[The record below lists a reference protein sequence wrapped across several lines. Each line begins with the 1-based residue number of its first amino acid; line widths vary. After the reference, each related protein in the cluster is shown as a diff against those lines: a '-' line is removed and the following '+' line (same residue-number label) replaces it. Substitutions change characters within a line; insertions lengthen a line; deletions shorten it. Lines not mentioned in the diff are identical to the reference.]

1 MARILIIDD
10 HSIIRVGI
18 TYLIHQ
24 DTPAAVIDEARSGD
38 AAVTLLKK
46 NPYDLVILDVNIP
59 GTDTIDLISYLLTA
73 SPHLN
78 ILIFTMNPEEWYG
91 RRFLKMGVKGFL
103 NKESPEEEIRKAI
116 WTVLKGNRYISP
128 ELAQIIS
135 MDALEKRKENPFD
148 ELSNREF
155 DVAMRLTRG
164 DSVSLIAESLNLHAS
179 TVGTH
184 KAHIFEKLKVNNIIQ
199 LADLARLY
207 NNKQTPEGS
216 KANGSL

>member
-1 MARILIIDD
+1 MAKILIIDD

-18 TYLIHQ
+18 AFLIRQ
-24 DTPAAVIDEARSGD
+24 EIPTAVIDEAKSGD
-38 AAVTLLKK
+38 AAVALLKK
-46 NPYDLVILDVNIP
+46 NTYELVILDVNIP
-59 GTDTIDLISYLLTA
+59 GTDTIDFISYLLTA
-73 SPHLN
+73 TPHLN

-103 NKESPEEEIRKAI
+103 NKESPEEEIKKAI

-128 ELAQIIS
+128 ALAQIIS
-135 MDALEKRKENPFD
+135 MDALEKKKDNPFD

-164 DSVSLIAESLNLHAS
+164 DSVSVIAESLNLHAS

-184 KAHIFEKLKVNNIIQ
+184 KAHIFEKLNVQNIIQ

-207 NNKQTPEGS
+207 D
-216 KANGSL
+216 ANGISGNKS

>member
-1 MARILIIDD
+1 MAKILIIDD

-18 TYLIHQ
+18 TFLIRQ
-24 DTPAAVIDEARSGD
+24 EIPSAAIDEAKSAD
-38 AAVTLLKK
+38 AAVALLKK
-46 NPYDLVILDVNIP
+46 GTYDLVILDVNIP
-59 GTDTIDLISYLLTA
+59 GTDTIDFISYLLTA
-73 SPHLN
+73 TPHLN

-103 NKESPEEEIRKAI
+103 NKESPEDEIKKAI

-128 ELAQIIS
+128 ALAQIIS
-135 MDALEKRKENPFD
+135 MDALEKKKENPFD

-164 DSVSLIAESLNLHAS
+164 DSVSAIAESLNLHAS

-184 KAHIFEKLKVNNIIQ
+184 KAHIFEKLNVQNIIQ

-207 NNKQTPEGS
+207 D
-216 KANGSL
+216 ANASSGAKN

>member
-1 MARILIIDD
+1 MAKILIIDD

-18 TYLIHQ
+18 AFLIRQ
-24 DTPAAVIDEARSGD
+24 EIPSAVIDEAKSGD
-38 AAVTLLKK
+38 AAVALLKK
-46 NPYDLVILDVNIP
+46 NTYDLVILDVNIP
-59 GTDTIDLISYLLTA
+59 GTDTIDFISYLLTA
-73 SPHLN
+73 TPHLN

-103 NKESPEEEIRKAI
+103 NKESPEDEIKKAI

-128 ELAQIIS
+128 ALAQIIS
-135 MDALEKRKENPFD
+135 MDALEKKKDNPFD

-164 DSVSLIAESLNLHAS
+164 DSVSVIAESLNLHAS

-184 KAHIFEKLKVNNIIQ
+184 KAHIFEKLNVQNIIQ

-207 NNKQTPEGS
+207 D
-216 KANGSL
+216 ANGISGNKS

>member
-1 MARILIIDD
+1 MAKILIIDD

-18 TYLIHQ
+18 AFLIRQ
-24 DTPAAVIDEARSGD
+24 EMPSAVIDEAKTGD
-38 AAVTLLKK
+38 AAVALLKK
-46 NPYDLVILDVNIP
+46 NNYELVILDVNIP
-59 GTDTIDLISYLLTA
+59 GTDTIDFISYLLTA
-73 SPHLN
+73 TPHLN

-103 NKESPEEEIRKAI
+103 NKESPEDEIKKAI
-116 WTVLKGNRYISP
+116 WTVLKGDRYISP
-128 ELAQIIS
+128 ALAQIIS
-135 MDALEKRKENPFD
+135 MDALEKKQENPFD

-164 DSVSLIAESLNLHAS
+164 DSVSAIAESLNLHSS

-184 KAHIFEKLKVNNIIQ
+184 KAHIFEKLRVQNIIQ

-207 NNKQTPEGS
+207 DASASSGNKS
-216 KANGSL
+216 

>member
-1 MARILIIDD
+1 MAKILIIDD

-18 TYLIHQ
+18 AFLIRQ
-24 DTPAAVIDEARSGD
+24 EIPSATIDEAKSGD
-38 AAVTLLKK
+38 AAVALLKK
-46 NPYDLVILDVNIP
+46 NTYDLVILDVNIP
-59 GTDTIDLISYLLTA
+59 GTDTIDFISYLLTA
-73 SPHLN
+73 TPHLN

-103 NKESPEEEIRKAI
+103 NKESPEDEIKKAI

-128 ELAQIIS
+128 ALAQIIS
-135 MDALEKRKENPFD
+135 MDALEKKQENPFD

-164 DSVSLIAESLNLHAS
+164 DSVSAIAESLNLHAS

-184 KAHIFEKLKVNNIIQ
+184 KAHIFEKLGVQNIIQ

-207 NNKQTPEGS
+207 DTTGPGNKS
-216 KANGSL
+216 

>member
-1 MARILIIDD
+1 MAKILIIDD
-10 HSIIRVGI
+10 HSIIRVGVSF
-18 TYLIHQ
+18 LIRQ
-24 DTPAAVIDEARSGD
+24 DIPAASIDEANTGD
-38 AAVTLLKK
+38 AAVALLKK
-46 NPYDLVILDVNIP
+46 GTYDLVMLDINIP
-59 GTDTIDLISYLLTA
+59 GTDTIDFVNYLLTA
-73 SPHLN
+73 TPQLN

-103 NKESPEEEIRKAI
+103 NKESPEEEIKKAI
-116 WTVLKGNRYISP
+116 WAVLKGNRYISAR
-128 ELAQIIS
+128 LAQLIS

-164 DSVSLIAESLNLHAS
+164 DSVSAIAESLNLHAS

-184 KAHIFEKLKVNNIIQ
+184 KAHIFEKLGVHNVIQ

-207 NNKQTPEGS
+207 DVSS
-216 KANGSL
+216 KAANKS

>member
-1 MARILIIDD
+1 MAKILIIDD

-18 TYLIHQ
+18 AFLIRQ
-24 DTPAAVIDEARSGD
+24 EIPSATIDEAKSGD
-38 AAVTLLKK
+38 AAVTMLKK
-46 NPYDLVILDVNIP
+46 NTYDLVILDVNIP
-59 GTDTIDLISYLLTA
+59 GTDTIDFISYLLTA
-73 SPHLN
+73 TPHLN

-103 NKESPEEEIRKAI
+103 NKESPEDEIKKAI
-116 WTVLKGNRYISP
+116 WMVLKGNRYISP
-128 ELAQIIS
+128 ALAQIIS
-135 MDALEKRKENPFD
+135 MDALEKKKENPFD

-164 DSVSLIAESLNLHAS
+164 DSVSVIAESLNLHAS

-184 KAHIFEKLKVNNIIQ
+184 KAHIFEKLNVQNIIQ

-207 NNKQTPEGS
+207 DTNPGS
-216 KANGSL
+216 GAKS

>member
-1 MARILIIDD
+1 MSKILIIDD

-18 TYLIHQ
+18 AFLIRQ
-24 DTPAAVIDEARSGD
+24 EIPSAAIDEAKSGD
-38 AAVTLLKK
+38 AAVVLLKK
-46 NPYDLVILDVNIP
+46 NTYDLVILDVNIP
-59 GTDTIDLISYLLTA
+59 GTDTIDFISYLLTA
-73 SPHLN
+73 TPHPN

-103 NKESPEEEIRKAI
+103 NKESPEDEIKKAI

-128 ELAQIIS
+128 ALAQIIS
-135 MDALEKRKENPFD
+135 MDALEKKKENPFD

-164 DSVSLIAESLNLHAS
+164 DSVSVIAESLNLHAS

-184 KAHIFEKLKVNNIIQ
+184 KAHIFEKLNVQNIIQ

-207 NNKQTPEGS
+207 DATASSGAKS
-216 KANGSL
+216 

>member
-1 MARILIIDD
+1 MAKILIIDD

-18 TYLIHQ
+18 AFLIRQ
-24 DTPAAVIDEARSGD
+24 EIPSAVIDEAKSGD
-38 AAVTLLKK
+38 AAVALLKK
-46 NPYDLVILDVNIP
+46 STYDLVILDVNIP
-59 GTDTIDLISYLLTA
+59 GTDTIDFISYLLTA
-73 SPHLN
+73 TPHLN

-103 NKESPEEEIRKAI
+103 NKESPEDEIKKAI

-128 ELAQIIS
+128 ALAQIIS
-135 MDALEKRKENPFD
+135 MDALEKKKENPFD

-164 DSVSLIAESLNLHAS
+164 DSVSVIAESLNLHAS

-184 KAHIFEKLKVNNIIQ
+184 KAHIFEKLNVQNIIQ

-207 NNKQTPEGS
+207 D
-216 KANGSL
+216 ANGISGNKS

>member
-1 MARILIIDD
+1 MAKILIIDD

-18 TYLIHQ
+18 AFLIRQ
-24 DTPAAVIDEARSGD
+24 EIPSAAIDEAKSGD
-38 AAVTLLKK
+38 AAVALLKK
-46 NPYDLVILDVNIP
+46 NTYDLVILDVNIP
-59 GTDTIDLISYLLTA
+59 GTDTIDFISYLLTA
-73 SPHLN
+73 TPHPN

-103 NKESPEEEIRKAI
+103 NKESPEDEIKKAI

-128 ELAQIIS
+128 ALAQIIS
-135 MDALEKRKENPFD
+135 MDALEKKKENPFD

-164 DSVSLIAESLNLHAS
+164 DSVSVIAESLNLHAS

-184 KAHIFEKLKVNNIIQ
+184 KAHIFEKLNVQNIIQ

-207 NNKQTPEGS
+207 DATASSGAKS
-216 KANGSL
+216 

>member
-1 MARILIIDD
+1 MARVLIIDD

-18 TYLIHQ
+18 TFLIRQ
-24 DTPAAVIDEARSGD
+24 EIPSAIIDEAKSGD
-38 AAVTLLKK
+38 SAVGLLKK
-46 NPYDLVILDVNIP
+46 QSYDLVILDVNIP
-59 GTDTIDLISYLLTA
+59 GTDTIDFISYLLT
-73 SPHLN
+73 STPHVN

-103 NKESPEEEIRKAI
+103 NKESPEDEIKKAI

-128 ELAQIIS
+128 ALAQIIS
-135 MDALEKRKENPFD
+135 MDALEKKKENPFD

-164 DSVSLIAESLNLHAS
+164 DSVSAIAESLNLHAS

-184 KAHIFEKLKVNNIIQ
+184 KAHIFEKLGVQNIIQ

-207 NNKQTPEGS
+207 D
-216 KANGSL
+216 ANTSSGKKLL

>member
-1 MARILIIDD
+1 MAKILIIDD

-18 TYLIHQ
+18 TFLIRQ
-24 DTPAAVIDEARSGD
+24 EIPSAIIDEAKSGEV
-38 AAVTLLKK
+38 AVTLLKK
-46 NPYDLVILDVNIP
+46 NIYDLVILDVNIP
-59 GTDTIDLISYLLTA
+59 GTDTIDFISYLLTA
-73 SPHLN
+73 TPHLN

-103 NKESPEEEIRKAI
+103 NKESPEDEIKKAI

-128 ELAQIIS
+128 ALAQIIS
-135 MDALEKRKENPFD
+135 MDALEKKKENPFD

-164 DSVSLIAESLNLHAS
+164 DSVSVIAESLNLHAS

-184 KAHIFEKLKVNNIIQ
+184 KAHIFEKLGVQNIIQ

-207 NNKQTPEGS
+207 D
-216 KANGSL
+216 ANASSGAKN

>member
-1 MARILIIDD
+1 MAKILIIDD

-18 TYLIHQ
+18 AFLIRQ
-24 DTPAAVIDEARSGD
+24 EIPSAVIDEAKSGD
-38 AAVTLLKK
+38 AAVALLKK
-46 NPYDLVILDVNIP
+46 NTYELVILDVNIP
-59 GTDTIDLISYLLTA
+59 GTDTIDFISYLLTA
-73 SPHLN
+73 TPHLN

-103 NKESPEEEIRKAI
+103 NKESPEEEIKKAI

-128 ELAQIIS
+128 ALAQIIS
-135 MDALEKRKENPFD
+135 MDALEKKKDNPFD

-164 DSVSLIAESLNLHAS
+164 DSVSVIAESLNLHAS

-184 KAHIFEKLKVNNIIQ
+184 KAHIFEKLNVQNIIQ

-207 NNKQTPEGS
+207 D
-216 KANGSL
+216 ANGISGNKS